1 MSTETSPCC
10 WLYGWHAVLGIARHQ
25 PHRLRR
31 VLLVKRRKISRHE
44 QLIGLLKALKITHEW
59 VEADALDALVDG
71 VHQGV
76 AAWCDQGREGTEA
89 ELFHHLASRGTAPFL
104 LLLDRIQDPRNL
116 GACLRVADAA
126 GCDAVIIERHNTA
139 PLSAVA
145 QKAASGAAVR
155 LYRVTN
161 LVRVLRKLKDLN
173 IWVYG
178 ADAAGDSLLFA
189 TKILGAVAWVVGSEG
204 KGLRR
209 LVAEHCD
216 YRVRIPMAEAA
227 ESLNA
232 ATATAVCLFESYRQR
247 HHQ

>member
-1 MSTETSPCC
+1 MNTETQPCC
-10 WLYGWHAVLGIARHQ
+10 WLYGWHTVLGIARHQ

-44 QLIGLLKALKITHEW
+44 QLLGLLATLKMTPEW
-59 VEADALDALVDG
+59 VEADALDALTDG

-76 AAWCDQGREGTEA
+76 AAWCEQACEGTEA
-89 ELFHHLASRGTAPFL
+89 ELFNHLASRGDSPLL

-126 GCDAVIIERHNTA
+126 GCDAVITEKRNTA

-145 QKAASGAAVR
+145 QKAASGALVR

-173 IWVYG
+173 IWIYG
-178 ADAAGDSLLFA
+178 ADAAGESQLFA
-189 TKILGAVAWVVGSEG
+189 TKISGAAAWVVGSEG
-204 KGLRR
+204 GGLRR

-232 ATATAVCLFESYRQR
+232 ASATSVCLFESYRQR
-247 HHQ
+247 HYQ